1 MNGIVRRVGF
11 IGFIRNLLKSSFIY
25 VFQMVCSGF
34 PFQRHDDTHSRG
46 IEIVNIRRGTD
57 PFKDPIPPSC
67 LNMSMLAL
75 VYPDRTRHG
84 AISSQYFYSAVL
96 SSSHRVRIQLLH
108 IHVAPS
114 LNLFNMHMAPS
125 LNLFNMHM
133 APSLNILRTNIASLL
148 LESLREIA
156 SHRNSDEKSGLVE
169 KNLKNV
175 CLEAQLKLFNTVP
188 LLNL

>member
-1 MNGIVRRVGF
+1 
-11 IGFIRNLLKSSFIY
+11 LKSSFIY
-25 VFQMVCSGF
+25 VFQVVCRGF
-34 PFQRHDDTHSRG
+34 PFRRHDDTHSRG
-46 IEIVNIRRGTD
+46 IKTVNRRGTD

-84 AISSQYFYSAVL
+84 AISSQYFYSVVL

-125 LNLFNMHM
+125 LNF
-133 APSLNILRTNIASLL
+133 LRTNIASLL
-148 LESLREIA
+148 LESLREITGVLMCPFWLA
-156 SHRNSDEKSGLVE
+156 IPATYPPANALPFLIAKR
-169 KNLKNV
+169 
-175 CLEAQLKLFNTVP
+175 F
-188 LLNL
+188 